1 MWVPVGVLP
10 RPRSDSVI
18 PSDPVRSG
26 STSSGESAGRLPQ
39 RALIVAPDDD
49 PRVRELRR
57 SLHLSLDRHGIEVVA
72 AAELGAARKWLA
84 STPCDVAFVH
94 GPLAGEIAAV
104 TAGKVP
110 VIALCDDLPAVL
122 GALDAGAADGLVGDV
137 SDAELV
143 LALRRAVRRG
153 TATTNGHS
161 NGNGH
166 AATDAAAVPPAAV
179 GAKLIGDSTAM
190 RELRATIARIA
201 GHRTTVLITG
211 ESGTG
216 KELVARAIHDA
227 SPRAQ
232 RRFVA
237 INCAAIPGP
246 LLESELFGHK
256 RGAFTDA
263 VRDKPGLFEEADGGT
278 LFLDEVGELPLGLQA
293 KLLRALQESEIRRVG
308 DSVSIKIDVRLIAAT
323 LRDLA
328 AEASAGTFR
337 EDLYYRLAVLP
348 VSVPPLRER
357 PDDIGTLVDHF
368 VAGFAER
375 HGRAARFEPDAV
387 AVLAARPWPGNVR
400 ELENA
405 VERAL
410 VLADTPMITGAQVGT
425 LIGGNRA
432 ASPTAAAVV
441 AGPAELS
448 IKKATRSLEADLI
461 RRALEATGG
470 NRTNAARLLEISHR
484 ALLYKLKEYGIN

>member
-1 MWVPVGVLP
+1 
-10 RPRSDSVI
+10 VI
-18 PSDPVRSG
+18 AFYIVRTVAPS
-26 STSSGESAGRLPQ
+26 TKPQ

-57 SLHLSLDRHGIEVVA
+57 ALHLSLDRHGVEVVA
-72 AAELGAARKWLA
+72 AAELDAATRWLA
-84 STPCDVAFVH
+84 TAPCDVAFAH
-94 GPLAGEIAAV
+94 GPFAGELATAV
-104 TAGKVP
+104 GGKIP
-110 VIALCDDLPAVL
+110 VIALCEDLTAVL
-122 GALDAGAADGLVGDV
+122 GALDAGAADGLIGEI
-137 SDAELV
+137 SDAALV
-143 LALRRAVRRG
+143 LALRRAARHV
-153 TATTNGHS
+153 ATTPAPATPS
-161 NGNGH
+161 LEDT
-166 AATDAAAVPPAAV
+166 AAPPPPATA
-179 GAKLIGDSTAM
+179 GEKLIGDSAAL

-246 LLESELFGHK
+246 LLESELFGHR

-263 VRDKPGLFEEADGGT
+263 VRDKPGLFEDADGGT

-328 AEASAGTFR
+328 TEASAGRFR

-348 VSVPPLRER
+348 VSVAPLRDR
-357 PDDIGTLVDHF
+357 PEDVPILVDHF
-368 VAGFAER
+368 VARFADR
-375 HGRAARFEPDAV
+375 HGRSSRFEPDAV
-387 AVLAARPWPGNVR
+387 ALLAARPWPGNVR

-410 VLADTPMITGAQVGT
+410 VLADTPTIDAAQLAGLLGGGAP
-425 LIGGNRA
+425 RA
-432 ASPTAAAVV
+432 ASPSAILAA
-441 AGPAELS
+441 GEPADLS

-461 RRALEATGG
+461 KRALEATNG

>member
-1 MWVPVGVLP
+1 VRPV
-10 RPRSDSVI
+10 
-18 PSDPVRSG
+18 
-26 STSSGESAGRLPQ
+26 APQ

-49 PRVRELRR
+49 PRIRELRR
-57 SLHLSLDRHGIEVVA
+57 SLHLSLDRHGVEVVA
-72 AAELGAARKWLA
+72 AAELDAATKWLA
-84 STPCDVAFVH
+84 TAPCDVAFAH
-94 GPLAGEIAAV
+94 GPIAGELAAR
-104 TAGKVP
+104 AGGRLP
-110 VIALCDDLPAVL
+110 VIALCDDLSGAI
-122 GALDAGAADGLVGDV
+122 GALDAGAADGLVGEV
-137 SDAELV
+137 TDAVLV
-143 LALRRAVRRG
+143 LALRRAANFV
-153 TATTNGHS
+153 NGNG

-166 AATDAAAVPPAAV
+166 AHDDVPAAPPPPASA
-179 GAKLIGDSTAM
+179 GDNLIGDSVAI
-190 RELRATIARIA
+190 RDLRATIARIA
-201 GHRTTVLITG
+201 GHRTTVLIQG

-216 KELVARAIHDA
+216 KELVARAIHVA

-232 RRFVA
+232 KRFVA

-263 VRDKPGLFEEADGGT
+263 VRDKPGLFEDADGGT

-308 DSVSIKIDVRLIAAT
+308 DTQPIKIDVRLIAAT

-328 AEASAGTFR
+328 EEARTGRFR

-348 VSVPPLRER
+348 VAVPPLRDR
-357 PDDIGTLVDHF
+357 PDDVPILVDHF
-368 VAGFAER
+368 T
-375 HGRAARFEPDAV
+375 ARFEDRHGHAATFAPDAL
-387 AVLAARPWPGNVR
+387 ALLAARPWPGNVR

-410 VLADTPMITGAQVGT
+410 VLADTPSVDAAQLAV
-425 LIGGNRA
+425 LLGGHRA
-432 ASPTAAAVV
+432 PSPDPAAIVAPPE
-441 AGPAELS
+441 AGPPDLS

-461 RRALEATGG
+461 RRALEQTGG

>member
-1 MWVPVGVLP
+1 
-10 RPRSDSVI
+10 VI
-18 PSDPVRSG
+18 AFLQVRSVAP
-26 STSSGESAGRLPQ
+26 STSEGPPARLPQ

-49 PRVRELRR
+49 PQVRELRR
-57 SLHLSLDRHGIEVVA
+57 SLHLSLDRHGVEVVA
-72 AAELGAARKWLA
+72 AAELDAATRWLA
-84 STPCDVAFVH
+84 TAPCDVAFAH
-94 GPLAGEIAAV
+94 GPLAAELTAA
-104 TAGKVP
+104 TGGRIP
-110 VIALCDDLPAVL
+110 VIALCLDLSGAI
-122 GALDAGAADGLVGDV
+122 GALDAGASDGLVGEV

-143 LALRRAVRRG
+143 LALRRAARHAVSAP
-153 TATTNGHS
+153 TATD
-161 NGNGH
+161 
-166 AATDAAAVPPAAV
+166 DAAPAPPASA
-179 GAKLIGDSTAM
+179 GERLIGASAAIL
-190 RELRATIARIA
+190 ELRSTIARIA
-201 GHRTTVLITG
+201 GHRSTVLITG

-263 VRDKPGLFEEADGGT
+263 VRDKPGLFEDADGGT

-308 DSVSIKIDVRLIAAT
+308 DTASIKIDVRLIAAT

-328 AEASAGTFR
+328 AEAQASRFR

-348 VSVPPLRER
+348 VAVPPLRDR
-357 PDDIGTLVDHF
+357 PDDVPILVDHF
-368 VAGFAER
+368 VARFEDR
-375 HGRAARFEPDAV
+375 HGHAARFEADA
-387 AVLAARPWPGNVR
+387 LAILSARPWPGNVR

-410 VLADTPMITGAQVGT
+410 VLTESQTIDAAQLAALLGAGA
-425 LIGGNRA
+425 RA
-432 ASPTAAAVV
+432 ASPDAAALPTAADAPP
-441 AGPAELS
+441 GDLS

-461 RRALEATGG
+461 RRALDATGG